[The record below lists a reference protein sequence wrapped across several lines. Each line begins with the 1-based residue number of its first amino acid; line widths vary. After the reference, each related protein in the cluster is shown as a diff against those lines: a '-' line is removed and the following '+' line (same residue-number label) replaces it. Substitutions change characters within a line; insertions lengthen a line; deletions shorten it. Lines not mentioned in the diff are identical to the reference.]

1 MIACKANSD
10 QATLATRLIHLG
22 GVLPDSSLLWPRQ
35 TAKGSALAGVL
46 ALAVAATCTVS
57 PTRAVGQSGPTD
69 LERAFQATVQNPNDP
84 EAAFRYARLAAAA
97 GQPQAAIAALERVL
111 RINPRLDNVR
121 LELASLYYS
130 VGSNDL
136 AALYARQALN
146 SPDIP
151 PEVAERARQLL
162 ALADTGSRRSRF
174 SGTAFAGVRYDTN
187 ATEQPLAGVVTL
199 NNQPINL
206 GPNATGRYS
215 WSSVLSTR
223 LTHQRDLG
231 LQRQANWETNLGL
244 YDQRY
249 GQIPR
254 EYDLNAGTLD
264 SGPEVEISRFGA
276 GVLTVRPFVSGTY
289 VLYGDAYYAGFFGG
303 GGSLQ
308 FLSREWTLRLTGIL
322 QATNYQNSSFR
333 PTARDNTGGNGSLS
347 ASIGYSF
354 GPTTQLTAIVGV
366 SENST
371 RQEYLNNWGGFGVLA
386 FGTTFTVGTYQLG
399 ASTRVGY
406 RRFQYGGP
414 DPFLDP
420 GITRNDR
427 RYEAGAT
434 LVAPITGQL
443 ALTLEYDYLNVKS
456 NIELFEYDNHTTILG
471 LRVNF

>member
-1 MIACKANSD
+1 MVACKANS
-10 QATLATRLIHLG
+10 TLAIIAARLIHLG
-22 GVLPDSSLLWPRQ
+22 GALRVFGVPRQ
-35 TAKGSALAGVL
+35 GLSAERNGFAPVLVMALAAICAASPARVL
-46 ALAVAATCTVS
+46 
-57 PTRAVGQSGPTD
+57 GQTGPTELD
-69 LERAFQATVQNPNDP
+69 RAFQATVQNPNDP

-231 LQRQANWETNLGL
+231 LQREANWETNLGL

-264 SGPEVEISRFGA
+264 SGPEVAISRLGS
-276 GVLTVRPFVSGTY
+276 GILSVRPFVTSTY
-289 VLYGDAYYAGFFGG
+289 ILYGDAYYAGFYGG
-303 GGSLQ
+303 GGTLQ
-308 FLSREWTLRLTGIL
+308 WLSREWTLRLTGIL
-322 QATNYQNSSFR
+322 QATNYQNSGFR
-333 PTARDNTGGNGSLS
+333 PTARFNTGNTGSL
-347 ASIGYSF
+347 AATIGYSF
-354 GPTTQLTAIVGV
+354 GPTTQLTAILGV

-371 RQEYLNNWGGFGVLA
+371 RQEFLNNWGGFGVLS
-386 FGTTFTVGTYQLG
+386 FGTTFTIGTYQFG

-406 RRFQYGGP
+406 RRFQYDGP
-414 DPFLDP
+414 DPFIDP
-420 GITRNDR
+420 NVTRNDR

-434 LVAPITGQL
+434 LVAPITSQL